1 MSEKP
6 TYTAAEDSIDQLI
19 AIWCSIPSDE
29 RAMVA
34 HPDPSLAGLIE
45 TMRATDA
52 ALDKI
57 FRGPADV
64 GS

>member
-6 TYTAAEDSIDQLI
+6 SYTAADDSIDQLI
-19 AIWCSIPSDE
+19 AIWCSIPPGE
-29 RAMVA
+29 RAAVA
-34 HPDPSLAGLIE
+34 HPDPTLADLLD